1 MRRFSLPAS
10 LRSRDRSRARPV
22 QRESWDDR
30 GRDARCA
37 RSEPNEGTDRRGG
50 RGEGLA
56 VFLIALGSAWSVG
69 NVGAVVGV
77 LGHEFNL
84 SLTTIGV
91 LSGTLL
97 LGFSVAGTVLT
108 PLIADRLTIVRT
120 VILGA
125 ALCTLGN
132 LIFAVSPGF
141 AGLVIGRAVAGF
153 GVGIAIVA
161 GPVLARATGG
171 IERVG
176 LFGAAVQLG
185 IAGGLGVG
193 AILGDLDVDWRLTF
207 LLSAAVAA
215 SAIPFLIGRTG
226 PSYVRQVG
234 GGFLRLAV
242 RSSRIWRLGALF
254 IALFTVPLTLGSWLV
269 HYLSVDNG
277 LAAGIAGVLSFVMFG
292 VSAAAREEGGRLARR
307 GVSPV
312 LLVGVTPLLA
322 AVGLAIL
329 ALDDSFGFALVA
341 VVAAGIG
348 FAVPYGLAIVQ
359 AQGLYPAD
367 PTKPVALVSLV
378 GTALPVLLVPV
389 IGSLLDDGYGTE
401 VFLALAVAVA
411 IAGILNLRPVEGS
424 LEPET

>member
-1 MRRFSLPAS
+1 MTPAAS
-10 LRSRDRSRARPV
+10 
-22 QRESWDDR
+22 
-30 GRDARCA
+30 
-37 RSEPNEGTDRRGG
+37 RSEPNEGNDRRGG

-97 LGFSVAGTVLT
+97 LGFSMAGTVLT
-108 PLIADRLTIVRT
+108 PLIAERLTIVRT

-207 LLSAAVAA
+207 LISAAVAA

-378 GTALPVLLVPV
+378 GTALPVPLVPV

-401 VFLALAVAVA
+401 VFLALAAAVA

-424 LEPET
+424 LEPETQAA